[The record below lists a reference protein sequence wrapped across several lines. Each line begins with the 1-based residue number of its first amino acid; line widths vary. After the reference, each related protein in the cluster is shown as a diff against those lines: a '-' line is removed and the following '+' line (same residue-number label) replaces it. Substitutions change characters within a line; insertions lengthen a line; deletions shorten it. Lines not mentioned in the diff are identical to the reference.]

1 MPTYSR
7 DYGIIISGAM
17 ESAKREGLAE
27 CPVDRASFTS
37 LVTNAAHFPLSVPP
51 CLLPFHPLVP
61 PPFGISCVHGKKSE
75 LGCRARPASLASN
88 SRSCFSFSI
97 LVFLHTLG
105 LPPMRLFV
113 TYGPYETMIKRARAR
128 RRVSEREKE
137 RKGGERDEVSG
148 SGQLDDGNVSPQ
160 EKVLFE
166 ARIPEEGPVGPP
178 YY

>member
-1 MPTYSR
+1 
-7 DYGIIISGAM
+7 
-17 ESAKREGLAE
+17 
-27 CPVDRASFTS
+27 
-37 LVTNAAHFPLSVPP
+37 
-51 CLLPFHPLVP
+51 
-61 PPFGISCVHGKKSE
+61 
-75 LGCRARPASLASN
+75 
-88 SRSCFSFSI
+88 
-97 LVFLHTLG
+97 
-105 LPPMRLFV
+105 MRLFV

-137 RKGGERDEVSG
+137 RKGGERERDEVSG